1 MAKPTTR
8 QELKDYA
15 LRQLGYPV
23 LEINVAD
30 EQVDDALDDS
40 LQLFQ
45 ERHFDGVERVLL
57 KYKITENDIKRGRA
71 RGGGNTLGITTS
83 STGSGG
89 STTISGDTYW
99 DDVIVRHT
107 FDTDFSDQSPVGN
120 SNITAVGNPDIIASP
135 TKFGKAGRFSSSN
148 AHLNYGHNAA
158 YDFTGEWTVET
169 WVYIDTSPNAGAI
182 FSKSDVS
189 QSSQNFGLLVDNTTS
204 GFITFRWSNTDN
216 TAHNSTYGTTVGA
229 YSTGSV
235 VQNWVH
241 IALTRRASDGS
252 IHFFFNGTESTSTS
266 SNQVIDNNIANNSL
280 RQLCLNARL
289 QYQSSR
295 YTDAIYDDVRI
306 TAKERYTSNFTAPTS
321 AFPTDGTLT
330 TSAGGEVQNFEENTN
345 FLNLP
350 DAIIGVE
357 KLYLFDAS
365 FIANNMFSF
374 KYQLF
379 LNDVAFNLGYSG
391 LMSYA
396 MTKTYLEDIDFL
408 LTANK
413 QIRYNKR
420 NNRLYLDVDWG
431 SISAGTYIII
441 DCQRIMDPAN
451 YAGVYNDS
459 FLKRY
464 FTSRVKKQWG
474 QNLIKFQG
482 VKLPG
487 GIELNGRQIYEDAVM
502 ELQQIEDKMLS
513 TYEIPP
519 LDLIG

>member
-40 LQLFQ
+40 LQLFY
-45 ERHFDGVERVLL
+45 ERHFDGVERVFL
-57 KYKITENDIKRGRA
+57 KYKLTDNDISRGRA
-71 RGGGNTLGITTS
+71 RGGGESLGITTS
-83 STGSGG
+83 STGDGG
-89 STTISGDTYW
+89 TVTISGDSNW

-107 FDTDFSDQSPVGN
+107 FDADFTDYSPVGN
-120 SNITAVGNPDIIASP
+120 TPTLGGSPDIVASP
-135 TKFGKAGRFSSSN
+135 VKFGKAGRFTTN
-148 AHLNYGHNAA
+148 QNLYYGHNAA
-158 YDFTGEWTVET
+158 YDFTGVWTFVT
-169 WVYIDTSPNAGAI
+169 WIYIDSSPSGGAL
-182 FSKSDVS
+182 FSKTNASFAS
-189 QSSQNFGLLVDNTTS
+189 GIFGLLVDNQS
-204 GFITFRWSNTDN
+204 GTINFRWHNTDN
-216 TAHNSTYGTTVGA
+216 TLHSSTYGTGLGSYT
-229 YSTGSV
+229 TGQII
-235 VQNWVH
+235 QNWVH
-241 IALTRRASDGS
+241 VAVTRRASDGS
-252 IHFFFNGTESTSTS
+252 IHFFLNGTESSSTS
-266 SNQVIDNNIANNSL
+266 SNQVIDNNIPNRTDRYLYLNSRPKYL
-280 RQLCLNARL
+280 DGR
-289 QYQSSR
+289 S
-295 YTDAIYDDVRI
+295 TDAIYDDVRI

-330 TSAGGEVQNFEENTN
+330 SSGGGEVQSFEENTN
-345 FLNLP
+345 YLTVP
-350 DAIIGVE
+350 DSVLGIERVHT
-357 KLYLFDAS
+357 FDNS
-365 FIANNMFSF
+365 NVSSGMFSI

-379 LNDVAFNLGYSG
+379 LNDLAFDLGYQG
-391 LMSYA
+391 LMNYA

-408 LTANK
+408 LTTSK
-413 QIRYNKR
+413 QVRYNKR
-420 NNRLYLDVDWG
+420 NNRLYLDIDW
-431 SISAGTYIII
+431 SSAASGTYVIIE
-441 DCQRIMDPAN
+441 CYRIMDPAN

-487 GIELNGRQIYEDAVM
+487 GIELNGRQIYEDAVQ

-519 LDLIG
+519 LDMIG

>member
-89 STTISGDTYW
+89 STTISGDSNW

-107 FDTDFSDQSPVGN
+107 FDSDFTDYSPVGN
-120 SNITAVGNPDIIASP
+120 TPTAGGTPDIVASP
-135 TKFGKAGRFSSSN
+135 VKFGKAGRFGN
-148 AHLNYGHNAA
+148 NKFLYYGHQDA
-158 YDFTGEWTVET
+158 YNFTGEWTFET
-169 WVYIDTSPNAGAI
+169 WIYIDSSPASGAI
-182 FSKSDVS
+182 FGKGNASYSNFS
-189 QSSQNFGLLVDNTTS
+189 FGLLVDNQ
-204 GFITFRWSNTDN
+204 GGGINFRWHNTEN
-216 TAHNSTYGTTVGA
+216 SLHSSTYGTGVGG
-229 YSTGSV
+229 YTTGQII
-235 VQNWVH
+235 QNWVH
-241 IALTRRASDGS
+241 IALTRRASDGT
-252 IHFFFNGTESTSTS
+252 IHFFLNGTESTSTS
-266 SNQVIDNNIANNSL
+266 SNQVIDNDIPNL
-280 RQLCLNARL
+280 D
-289 QYQSSR
+289 SR
-295 YTDAIYDDVRI
+295 YLYLNYRPKASDNRSTDAIYDDVRI
-306 TAKERYTSNFTAPTS
+306 TAKERYTSDFTAPTS

-365 FIANNMFSF
+365 FIANNMFSY

-459 FLKRY
+459 FLKKY
-464 FTSRVKKQWG
+464 FTSLVKRQWG

-487 GIELNGRQIYEDAVM
+487 GVELNGRQIYEDAVM
-502 ELQQIEDKMLS
+502 ELQRIEDKMLS

>member
-1 MAKPTTR
+1 M
-8 QELKDYA
+8 
-15 LRQLGYPV
+15 
-23 LEINVAD
+23 
-30 EQVDDALDDS
+30 
-40 LQLFQ
+40 
-45 ERHFDGVERVLL
+45 
-57 KYKITENDIKRGRA
+57 
-71 RGGGNTLGITTS
+71 
-83 STGSGG
+83 
-89 STTISGDTYW
+89 
-99 DDVIVRHT
+99 
-107 FDTDFSDQSPVGN
+107 
-120 SNITAVGNPDIIASP
+120 
-135 TKFGKAGRFSSSN
+135 
-148 AHLNYGHNAA
+148 
-158 YDFTGEWTVET
+158 TV
-169 WVYIDTSPNAGAI
+169 
-182 FSKSDVS
+182 
-189 QSSQNFGLLVDNTTS
+189 
-204 GFITFRWSNTDN
+204 
-216 TAHNSTYGTTVGA
+216 
-229 YSTGSV
+229 
-235 VQNWVH
+235 
-241 IALTRRASDGS
+241 
-252 IHFFFNGTESTSTS
+252 
-266 SNQVIDNNIANNSL
+266 
-280 RQLCLNARL
+280 
-289 QYQSSR
+289 
-295 YTDAIYDDVRI
+295 
-306 TAKERYTSNFTAPTS
+306 
-321 AFPTDGTLT
+321 
-330 TSAGGEVQNFEENTN
+330 
-345 FLNLP
+345 P

-464 FTSRVKKQWG
+464 FTSKVKRQWG

-487 GIELNGRQIYEDAVM
+487 GVELNGRQIYEDAVQ
-502 ELQQIEDKMLS
+502 ELQMIEDKMLS

>member
-83 STGSGG
+83 STGDGG
-89 STTISGDTYW
+89 TVTISGDSNW

-107 FDTDFSDQSPVGN
+107 FDDDFTDYSPVGN
-120 SNITAVGNPDIIASP
+120 TPTLGGTPDIVASP
-135 TKFGKAGRFSSSN
+135 IKFGKSGRFTTSEN
-148 AHLNYGHNAA
+148 LYYGHNAA
-158 YDFTGEWTVET
+158 YDFTGEWTFET
-169 WVYIDTSPNAGAI
+169 WIYIDSSPSGGAL
-182 FSKSDVS
+182 FSKSNGTYAS
-189 QSSQNFGLLVDNTTS
+189 EIFGLLVDNQ
-204 GFITFRWSNTDN
+204 GGIINFRWQNTDN
-216 TAHNSTYGTTVGA
+216 SLHNSSFGTGLGSYT
-229 YSTGSV
+229 TGQII
-235 VQNWVH
+235 QNWVH
-241 IALTRRASDGS
+241 VAVTRRASDGS
-252 IHFFFNGTESTSTS
+252 IHFFLNGTESTSTS
-266 SNQVIDNNIANNSL
+266 SNQVIDNNIPNNSL
-280 RQLCLNARL
+280 RYLYLNRREKYL
-289 QYQSSR
+289 DSR
-295 YTDAIYDDVRI
+295 STDAIYDDVRI
-306 TAKERYTSNFTAPTS
+306 TAKERYTSNFTVPTS

-330 TSAGGEVQNFEENTN
+330 TSVGGEVQSFEENTN

-391 LMSYA
+391 LLSYA

-459 FLKRY
+459 FLKKY
-464 FTSRVKKQWG
+464 FTSLVKRQWG

-487 GIELNGRQIYEDAVM
+487 GVELNGRQIYEDAVM
-502 ELQQIEDKMLS
+502 ELQRIEDKMLS